1 MRITSVE
8 WKNFNGYGNIPS
20 KIEFDRDGMLYLLVG
35 QNGAGKSTI
44 AEVITYALYG
54 KVEGKRLGDLANR
67 INRGMEVTLT
77 MICKGK
83 NVTIKRGISPN
94 YFDLFIDNKPYDQ
107 AGNKNVQDY
116 METELLDI
124 PYQVFK
130 NIIMLSVNDFKS
142 FLTMSRGDKRNIVD
156 RLFGFTVINAMRESI
171 REKRREVRQTIQ
183 TLYDEL
189 NILED
194 SITSINEKIELLKKE
209 KRVDQTKLIEEYQ
222 DKLSVIETKHSDTSE
237 KLKILNNKYIEL
249 KKIVQEKSSSEST
262 ITNNLRD
269 IKKRLDLFEKKQC
282 PTCGSAL
289 DTEHHHKIK
298 DQLVNDAKVNKSELT
313 TIRKDLASA
322 QTNLD
327 KCEDFIRKSK
337 DSIVRLETLTS
348 QYKYELDQII
358 SKSEKKDF
366 QYLKQLIT
374 ENTKKTKSKSSQKYK
389 EENEDKFLE
398 VVETILG
405 EDGVKNLALKTIL
418 PPLNASID
426 SMLKQMHIPHRIRF
440 DDKFDCIITSLGEE
454 INPNTMSTGER
465 KKSDFVIIIAMI
477 KLLKVRYPSINLLF
491 LDEIFSSID
500 GGGIHEIIAILK
512 DTVQDTGLNTW
523 VINHSELPVNL
534 FDIKAEAF
542 KEGGFSK
549 LNLEAIT

>member
-20 KIEFDRDGMLYLLVG
+20 KIDFERDGMLYLLVG

-67 INRGMEVTLT
+67 INKGMEVVLC
-77 MICKGK
+77 MVSKGK
-83 NVTIKRGISPN
+83 KITIKRGISPN
-94 YFDLFIDNKPYDQ
+94 YFELFIDDKPYDQ

-116 METELLDI
+116 LETEILDI

-142 FLTMSRGDKRNIVD
+142 FLTMSKGDKRNIVD
-156 RLFGFTVINAMRESI
+156 RLFGFTIINAMRESI
-171 REKRREVRQTIQ
+171 REKRREVRQAIQ
-183 TLYDEL
+183 TLHDEL
-189 NILED
+189 NIIDESID
-194 SITSINEKIELLKKE
+194 SIKEKIEILKSE
-209 KRVDQTKLIEEYQ
+209 KRVDQDKLIQEYQ
-222 DKLSVIETKHSDTSE
+222 DKLKTITEKHSDATE
-237 KLKILNNKYIEL
+237 KLKKLNNRYIEL

-262 ITNNLRD
+262 VTNNLRD
-269 IKKRLDLFEKKQC
+269 IKKRLDLFEKSKC
-282 PTCGSAL
+282 PTCGSDL
-289 DTEHHHKIK
+289 DTEHHHKVK
-298 DQLVNDAKVNKSELT
+298 DQLIEDAKTNKAELVDIRSELA
-313 TIRKDLASA
+313 KAN
-322 QTNLD
+322 TNLT
-327 KCEDFIRKSK
+327 KCDEFVRSTK
-337 DSIVRLETLTS
+337 DSIVRLDTITT
-348 QYKYELDQII
+348 QYKYELDGII

-374 ENTKKTKSKSSQKYK
+374 ENNKKHKTKSGQKYK
-389 EENEDKFLE
+389 QENEDKFLE

-440 DDKFDCIITSLGEE
+440 DEKFDCIITSLGEE

-465 KKSDFVIIIAMI
+465 KKSD
-477 KLLKVRYPSINLLF
+477 
-491 LDEIFSSID
+491 
-500 GGGIHEIIAILK
+500 
-512 DTVQDTGLNTW
+512 
-523 VINHSELPVNL
+523 
-534 FDIKAEAF
+534 
-542 KEGGFSK
+542 
-549 LNLEAIT
+549 